1 MSEKINSAAI
11 TMLATV
17 AHGSR
22 LLSEGSLISDLT
34 AFESEELVAA
44 GLAVKG
50 SVVKAKPEPGAKA
63 KG

>member
-1 MSEKINSAAI
+1 
-11 TMLATV
+11 MLATV